1 MKIMHVAGGGD
12 RGGAKP
18 HILSLCSRLKENN
31 ELRLFSLRK
40 GEFSDEAEAAGID
53 TTTIYSKFVLGDYI
67 RLIRET
73 RRWKPDIVHC
83 HGAKANTAGVLLK
96 LFCRSTIVTT
106 VHSDYRLD
114 YMHSFLRRNTIGR
127 LNAAALRGF
136 DYYVT
141 VSDTFRNMLIERG
154 FSPLKIMTIYNGL
167 DFSQKAPAF
176 DRAEYLRSVG
186 LDYQDGDVVLGIP
199 ARLNP
204 VKDLSTLLYAFARAH
219 EQNPR
224 LKLMIGGD
232 GEEKDKLIELAKSLN
247 LGKSVSFLGWVSD
260 VPRFFAACDIDVLCS
275 ISESFPYSI
284 LEGIREGC
292 AVITS
297 DVGGMRKLITHGE
310 DGYIFQPRDVNTFA
324 SYILDLSL
332 DEDKRRRFAQRLY
345 EKASVTYS
353 LEGMA
358 RRQYEIYE
366 GICAREAR
374 RTSRKRDG
382 VLICGAYGRGNAGDE
397 AILKAILNAMRQ
409 IDPYLP
415 LTVMTRKPEETER
428 LHGVRAI
435 YTFSFFSFLR
445 AMRRSTLFINGGGS
459 LIQDITSSR
468 SLYFYLFTIWA
479 AQHLGCKVLMYGCG
493 IGHVGRLRNRRF
505 ASRILD
511 KNADIITLRDAVSQS
526 ELASMGVTRPDI
538 RMAADPAMSLT
549 PRPSADADAFLAESG
564 IPSDGRYLCFSLRSW
579 LDFDRFDIYAQAADY
594 AYEKYGLTALFLPI
608 EQPRDVEPSMLTAQC
623 LHSPCYFVDTPQDV
637 ELTIALL
644 QKMQAVCAMRLHALV
659 FSAAAGVPFIAT
671 SYDIKVNGFMEYIGC
686 GDACCGLKDL
696 TVEWLCAAIDKIMST
711 DSRRSGEEISRR
723 LIELERENVRAARQL
738 LGC

>member
-18 HILSLCSRLKENN
+18 HILSLCSRLKESN

-40 GEFSDEAEAAGID
+40 GEFSDEAQAAGID
-53 TTTIYSKFVLGDYI
+53 TTTIYSRFVLKDYI

-73 RRWKPDIVHC
+73 RKWKPDIVHC

-127 LNAAALRGF
+127 LNAAALRAF

-141 VSDTFRNMLIERG
+141 VSDTFRNMLIKRG

-167 DFSQKAPAF
+167 DFSQKTPPF
-176 DRAEYLRSVG
+176 DRAEYLRSAG
-186 LDYQDGDVVLGIP
+186 IDYQEGDVVLGIP

-204 VKDLSTLLYAFARAH
+204 VKDLSTLLRAFAKARA
-219 EQNPR
+219 ENPR

-232 GEEKDKLIELAKSLN
+232 GEERDKLTELSKT
-247 LGKSVSFLGWVSD
+247 LGISDSVSFLGWVSD

-275 ISESFPYSI
+275 ISESFPYSV

-297 DVGGMRKLITHGE
+297 DVGGMKKLITHGE
-310 DGYIFQPRDVNTFA
+310 DGYIFEPRDVDTFA
-324 SYILDLSL
+324 KYILDLSQN
-332 DEDKRRRFAQRLY
+332 EARRREFARKLY

-353 LEGMA
+353 LDGMA
-358 RRQYEIYE
+358 KRQYEIYE
-366 GICAREAR
+366 KICACELR
-374 RTSRKRDG
+374 RKTRRRDG

-409 IDPYLP
+409 IDPLLP
-415 LTVMTRKPEETER
+415 LTVMTRKPAETEQ

-435 YTFSFFSFLR
+435 YTFNFFDFLR
-445 AMRRSTLFINGGGS
+445 VMRRSSLFINGGGS

-479 AQHLGCKVLMYGCG
+479 ARHLGCKVLMYGCG
-493 IGHVGRLRNRRF
+493 IGHVSRRRNRRI
-505 ASRILD
+505 AARILD
-511 KNADIITLRDAVSQS
+511 KNANIITLRDEISRR
-526 ELASMGVTRPDI
+526 ELSDMGVTRPDI
-538 RMAADPAMSLT
+538 RLAADPAMSLS
-549 PRPSADADAFLAESG
+549 PLSVQDADAFLEHSG
-564 IPSDGRYLCFSLRSW
+564 IPADGRYLCFSLRTW
-579 LDFDRFDIYAQAADY
+579 RDFESFDIFARAADY
-594 AYEKYGLTALFLPI
+594 AHEKYGVTALFLPI
-608 EQPRDVEPSMLTAQC
+608 ELPRDVVPSTRAAEAMR
-623 LHSPCYFVDTPQDV
+623 SPYYMVDTPQDV

-671 SYDIKVNGFMEYIGC
+671 SYDIKVNGFMEYVGC
-686 GDACCGLKDL
+686 DACCNLKDL
-696 TVEWLCAAIDKIMST
+696 TAEWLCSAIDAVFSPQN
-711 DSRRSGEEISRR
+711 RAAGQGISQR
-723 LIELERENVRAARQL
+723 LIELEQENVRAARQL
-738 LGC
+738 LG

>member
-18 HILSLCSRLKENN
+18 HILSLCSRLKESN

-40 GEFSDEAEAAGID
+40 GEFSDEAQAAGID
-53 TTTIYSKFVLGDYI
+53 TTTIYSRFVLKDYI

-73 RRWKPDIVHC
+73 RKWKPDIVHC

-127 LNAAALRGF
+127 LNAAALRAF

-141 VSDTFRNMLIERG
+141 VSDTFRNMLIKRG

-167 DFSQKAPAF
+167 DFSQKTPPF
-176 DRAEYLRSVG
+176 DRAEYLRSAG
-186 LDYQDGDVVLGIP
+186 IDYQEGDVVLGIP

-204 VKDLSTLLYAFARAH
+204 VKDLSTLLRAFAKARA
-219 EQNPR
+219 ENPR

-232 GEEKDKLIELAKSLN
+232 GEERDKLTELSKT
-247 LGKSVSFLGWVSD
+247 LGISDSVSFLGWVSD

-275 ISESFPYSI
+275 ISESFPYSV

-297 DVGGMRKLITHGE
+297 DVGGMKKLITHGE
-310 DGYIFQPRDVNTFA
+310 DGYIFEPRDVDTFA
-324 SYILDLSL
+324 KYILDLSQN
-332 DEDKRRRFAQRLY
+332 EARRREFARKLY

-353 LEGMA
+353 LDGMA
-358 RRQYEIYE
+358 KRQYEIYE
-366 GICAREAR
+366 KICACELR
-374 RTSRKRDG
+374 RKTRRRDG

-409 IDPYLP
+409 IDPLLP
-415 LTVMTRKPEETER
+415 LTVMTRKPAETEQ

-435 YTFSFFSFLR
+435 YTFNFFDFLR
-445 AMRRSTLFINGGGS
+445 VMRRSSLFINGGGS

-479 AQHLGCKVLMYGCG
+479 ARHLGCKVLMYGCG
-493 IGHVGRLRNRRF
+493 IGHVSRRRNRRI
-505 ASRILD
+505 AARILD
-511 KNADIITLRDAVSQS
+511 KNANIITLRDEISRR
-526 ELASMGVTRPDI
+526 ELSDMGVTRPDI
-538 RMAADPAMSLT
+538 RLSADPAMSLS
-549 PRPSADADAFLAESG
+549 PLPVQDADAFLERSG
-564 IPSDGRYLCFSLRSW
+564 IPADGRYLCFSLRTW
-579 LDFDRFDIYAQAADY
+579 RDFESFDIFARAADY
-594 AYEKYGLTALFLPI
+594 AHEKYGVTALFLPI
-608 EQPRDVEPSMLTAQC
+608 ELPRDVVPSTRAAEAMR
-623 LHSPCYFVDTPQDV
+623 SPYYMVDTPRDV

-671 SYDIKVNGFMEYIGC
+671 SYDIKVNGFMEYVGC
-686 GDACCGLKDL
+686 DACCNLKDL
-696 TVEWLCAAIDKIMST
+696 TAEWLCSAIDAVFSPQN
-711 DSRRSGEEISRR
+711 RAAGQGISQR
-723 LIELERENVRAARQL
+723 LFELEQENVRAARQL
-738 LGC
+738 LG

>member
-18 HILSLCSRLKENN
+18 HILSLCSRLKEGN

-53 TTTIYSKFVLGDYI
+53 TTTIYSRFVLRDYI

-127 LNAAALRGF
+127 LNAAALRAF

-141 VSDTFRNMLIERG
+141 VSDTFRNMLVERG

-167 DFSQKAPAF
+167 DFSKKAPPF

-186 LDYQDGDVVLGIP
+186 LDYQEGDIVLGIP

-204 VKDLSTLLYAFARAH
+204 VKDLSTLLKAFAKAR
-219 EQNPR
+219 EKNPH

-232 GEEKDKLIELAKSLN
+232 GEEKEKLVALAAALKLTD
-247 LGKSVSFLGWVSD
+247 SVSFLGWVSD

-275 ISESFPYSI
+275 ISESFPYSV

-297 DVGGMRKLITHGE
+297 DVGGMKKLITHGE
-310 DGYIFQPRDVNTFA
+310 DGYIFQPRDVDTFA
-324 SYILDLSL
+324 QYILDLSQ
-332 DEDKRRRFAQRLY
+332 DEQKRQTFAQKLY

-353 LEGMA
+353 LDGMA
-358 RRQYEIYE
+358 QRQYEIYQS
-366 GICAREAR
+366 ICTREQR
-374 RTSRKRDG
+374 RKDNKRDG

-415 LTVMTRKPEETER
+415 LTVMTRKPEETEL
-428 LHGVRAI
+428 LHGVHAV
-435 YTFSFFSFLR
+435 YTFSFPAFLR
-445 AMRRSTLFINGGGS
+445 AMRHSRLFINGGGS

-479 AQHLGCKVLMYGCG
+479 ARHLGCKVLMYGCG
-493 IGHVGRLRNRRF
+493 IGHVDRRRNRRL
-505 ASRILD
+505 AARILD
-511 KNADIITLRDAVSQS
+511 KNADIITLRDAISKD
-526 ELASMGVTRPDI
+526 ELASMGVSRPDI
-538 RMAADPAMSLT
+538 RLSADPAMSLS
-549 PRPSADADAFLAESG
+549 PLPEQDADAFLASSG
-564 IPSDGRYLCFSLRSW
+564 IPADGRYLCFSLRSW
-579 LDFDRFDIYAQAADY
+579 RDFDSFDLFARAADY
-594 AYEKYGLTALFLPI
+594 AYEKYGVSALFLPI
-608 EQPRDVEPSMLTAQC
+608 ELPRDIAPSLRTAKAMR
-623 LHSPCYFVDTPQDV
+623 SPFYIIDTPQDV

-644 QKMQAVCAMRLHALV
+644 KKMQAVCAMRLHALV
-659 FSAAAGVPFIAT
+659 FSAAAGVPFVAT
-671 SYDIKVNGFMEYIGC
+671 SYDIKVNGFMDYVGC
-686 GDACCGLKDL
+686 DACCNLKEL
-696 TVEWLCAAIDKIMST
+696 TFEWLQSAV
-711 DSRRSGEEISRR
+711 DSVLAPHGHASGEEVSRR
-723 LIELERENVRAARQL
+723 LTELERENVRAARQL
-738 LGC
+738 LE